1 MQPDA
6 EYWFPAKRYGW
17 GWGLPIAWQ
26 GWVVL
31 AVFFAL
37 LVAGGFLFPPKRA
50 FAAYISF
57 VIVLAVLLIG
67 ICWLTGE
74 PPRWRWGDDDP
85 GSTNTRY
92 QSRHDSD
99 DFGDNRR
106 SR

>member
-1 MQPDA
+1 MRWVHDREHVLLIEGRDIHVFA
-6 EYWFPAKRYGW
+6 DFLDGRER
-17 GWGLPIAWQ
+17 PIAEHAMSDQ
-26 GWVVL
+26 PKCIAFVV
-31 AVFFAL
+31 
-37 LVAGGFLFPPKRA
+37 
-50 FAAYISF
+50 
-57 VIVLAVLLIG
+57 VLAVLLIG
-67 ICWLTGE
+67 VCWLTGE